1 MRRISLGSSWP
12 SVSRGAGL
20 DVLALGDEE
29 LLAARNLDDQVF
41 LAVVTGDDDLTGAR
55 VFVVDVDA
63 AGGLVHLR
71 LDLRATGLEEFLDT
85 GQTLRNIR
93 SGGGATGVERTHRQL
108 RAGLTNRLG
117 GDNTDGLADVDLLAG
132 GQRATVAGR
141 TGANLRLT
149 GEDGTA
155 DDLRNAGCDEL
166 GELVVTQVGARGHDD
181 LSGLVHRVTGEVTA

>member
-1 MRRISLGSSWP
+1 MLG
-12 SVSRGAGL
+12 VDAHALVAVHLLDLVHEHLLGHVAAHDAQDFLGVQLALGQRGAGL

-29 LLAARNLDDQVF
+29 LLATRDLDDQVF
-41 LAVVTGDDDLTGAR
+41 LAVVTGDDDLTRAR

-108 RAGLTNRLG
+108 RAGLANRLG
-117 GDNTDGLADVDLLAG
+117 GDDADGLADVDLLAG
-132 GQRATVAGR
+132 GQ
-141 TGANLRLT
+141 
-149 GEDGTA
+149 
-155 DDLRNAGCDEL
+155 
-166 GELVVTQVGARGHDD
+166 
-181 LSGLVHRVTGEVTA
+181 